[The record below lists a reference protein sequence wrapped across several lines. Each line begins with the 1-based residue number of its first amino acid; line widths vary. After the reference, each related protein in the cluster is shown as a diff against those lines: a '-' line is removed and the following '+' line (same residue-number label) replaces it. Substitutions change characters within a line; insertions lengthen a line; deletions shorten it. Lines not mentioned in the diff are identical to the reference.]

1 MKSAN
6 EYRAL
11 AREQLGGSP
20 FGNTWLYAVLIALVY
35 AAVGSLLG
43 VTGFGVFLMFL
54 IEGFFMTGVAVISMK
69 LVHGGKEIDFN
80 DLLFAKDRVGAA
92 MLLGLM
98 RNLFILLWTLLFIVP
113 GIIKRYAYSQSYY
126 LFAEHP
132 EWEWKTCL
140 AESEKMMR
148 GKKWNLF
155 CLDLSFLGWW
165 IVGALCLG
173 IGTLWVIPYH
183 IMARADFYEDLS
195 REPVVG

>member
-1 MKSAN
+1 MCYNTFAPGRFSV
-6 EYRAL
+6 Y
-11 AREQLGGSP
+11 GF
-20 FGNTWLYAVLIALVY
+20 FGCRFYAVLITLVY

-43 VTGFGVFLMFL
+43 ATGFGVFLMFL

-126 LFAEHP
+126 LSLRSTP
-132 EWEWKTCL
+132 NG
-140 AESEKMMR
+140 S
-148 GKKWNLF
+148 GKP
-155 CLDLSFLGWW
+155 
-165 IVGALCLG
+165 AL
-173 IGTLWVIPYH
+173 P
-183 IMARADFYEDLS
+183 RAK
-195 REPVVG
+195 R